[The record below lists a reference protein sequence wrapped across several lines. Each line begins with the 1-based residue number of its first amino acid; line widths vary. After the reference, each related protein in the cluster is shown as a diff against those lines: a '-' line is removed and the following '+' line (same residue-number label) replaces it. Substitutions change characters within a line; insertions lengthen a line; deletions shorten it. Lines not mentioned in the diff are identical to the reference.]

1 MIEGRVFNAR
11 SLQYKTGDYRGDIA
25 HRKAIVHH
33 VRNGLVTQDR
43 YDRITGWLVSEMLL
57 AFQPYFSDAYR
68 PVDNAQNIELLIRD
82 TRSIILK
89 ARELDLAMRS
99 ANDVYSLILGK
110 EGQVC
115 QIPGVPSPALQNYEV
130 AGNTP
135 GNTTWFYDQS
145 TIGLIVVPGLT
156 RFIGADT
163 QQHPYETMIRRARAF
178 DQSDLVAA

>member
-1 MIEGRVFNAR
+1 MQGNVFNAR
-11 SLQYKTGDYRGDIA
+11 SSQYRTADYRADIDQ
-25 HRKAIVHH
+25 RKVL
-33 VRNGLVTQDR
+33 VDQMRNGLVTQDR

-57 AFQPYFSDAYR
+57 AFEPYFSDAYR

-99 ANDVYSLILGK
+99 ANNVYSLILGS

-115 QIPGVPSPALQNYEV
+115 QIPRVPPPALQNYEV
-130 AGNTP
+130 AGNAP
-135 GNTTWFYDQS
+135 GKTTWFYDQS
-145 TIGLIVVPGLT
+145 TIGLIVVPGLIK
-156 RFIGADT
+156 FIGGT
-163 QQHPYETMIRRARAF
+163 QEYPYKAMIRRARAF